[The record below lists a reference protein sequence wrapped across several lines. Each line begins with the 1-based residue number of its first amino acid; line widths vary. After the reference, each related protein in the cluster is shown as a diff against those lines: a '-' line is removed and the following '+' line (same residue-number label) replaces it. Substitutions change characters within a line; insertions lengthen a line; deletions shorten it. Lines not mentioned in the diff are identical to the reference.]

1 MKKRFFILI
10 LTLLTLTGCSSKE
23 VTKSVH
29 SDVVTT
35 LTEKVNEVSTDV
47 IFVEEPIEVTSVD
60 SVETLPEP
68 VAIEIP
74 FDTDSIEFQ
83 LKDRVIKVPKLDA
96 VDCAITVDLSADTVI
111 DGKPAEY
118 YHSMCLR
125 SSNDFDYFNENSWY
139 TFSGYE
145 EAVELLDLST
155 YCTWVCDKYM
165 GASLNSENV
174 EWTAPMVTLPI
185 SQIYESPKFCTIT
198 SFDQDVDDDVVWYN
212 GTIDRSSFPLLDTS
226 EGLIQCT
233 LSFRK
238 QSETLKGV
246 RVVLDEL
253 KLNGLDLTN
262 VKYSIVYN
270 FEEQPSGSPLGA
282 EEAFGIYE

>member
-1 MKKRFFILI
+1 MKKRFLILI
-10 LTLLTLTGCSSKE
+10 LTLLTLTGCSPKE
-23 VTKSVH
+23 VAKTVH
-29 SDVVTT
+29 SEAVTT

-47 IFVEEPIEVTSVD
+47 IFVEEPIEVTPID

-68 VAIEIP
+68 VAVEIP
-74 FDTDSIEFQ
+74 FDTEAVEFQ
-83 LKDRVIKVPKLDA
+83 LKDKVINVPKLDA
-96 VDCAITVDLSADTVI
+96 VDCAVTIDLSADTVI

-145 EAVELLDLST
+145 EAVELLDLGT

-165 GASLNSENV
+165 GASLNSETV
-174 EWTAPMVTLPI
+174 EWTTPMVTLPI
-185 SQIYESPKFCTIT
+185 AQIYESPKFCTIA

-226 EGLIQCT
+226 EGLLQCT

-238 QSETLKGV
+238 QFETLRGV
-246 RVVLDEL
+246 RVTLDDL